1 MQLVRTLSGKPNFS
15 RSVVTFQIYCKPGA
29 KQWPTVKLP
38 SRTDQQIF
46 GEICRACRRTV
57 QQPHFGSVSIIFQV
71 WSVKDWSQPPFSLI
85 LGCSLL
91 WNARTQITHLE
102 FQSLKSHHAGWDPQ
116 PAVQG
121 TVLQIV
127 NAKTVEKPI
136 SLSPTPHV
144 RTRVAHPRQLFSPLL
159 IESLLWFHPASP
171 CTEFNRYFSWRW
183 IEYLFQA
190 PRFAVACPRSKI
202 QKTNHNLVS
211 GRVRMFLGT

>member
-85 LGCSLL
+85 LGCSLV
-91 WNARTQITHLE
+91 WNARTQLDHPSRVSE
-102 FQSLKSHHAGWDPQ
+102 FKIASRRVGPTTCTYRAQCCRLLMRKLLRSQFHCHPPPMSGPLWPI
-116 PAVQG
+116 QG
-121 TVLQIV
+121 NFLVL
-127 NAKTVEKPI
+127 
-136 SLSPTPHV
+136 S
-144 RTRVAHPRQLFSPLL
+144 
-159 IESLLWFHPASP
+159 
-171 CTEFNRYFSWRW
+171 
-183 IEYLFQA
+183 
-190 PRFAVACPRSKI
+190 
-202 QKTNHNLVS
+202 
-211 GRVRMFLGT
+211 